1 MFHSGQRLAC
11 LRKLW
16 IDRERTLVPGSRFS
30 FQASAL
36 TGGRD
41 SKRRISVDVKDVRFE
56 CVRANRARRRS
67 TTTTEHLFV
76 LIEQRIQR
84 HVLRFWHHRDQQA
97 LLVRPKIQVKAV
109 IIPNRA
115 SDCDRAARIGLHENL
130 YVVALRIVAI
140 KRDAKA
146 GISFSQLTD
155 VPVAEKKWN
164 HDKSDLVADLLDLL
178 KIHEWKSE
186 TIAIDEKNRTWAC
199 RVKDILS
206 KATGDEILALID
218 WSIICRH
225 HNRDGDETNCGDDA
239 LSLQC
244 RRGGRSRNEVGER

>member
-1 MFHSGQRLAC
+1 M
-11 LRKLW
+11 
-16 IDRERTLVPGSRFS
+16 
-30 FQASAL
+30 
-36 TGGRD
+36 
-41 SKRRISVDVKDVRFE
+41 
-56 CVRANRARRRS
+56 
-67 TTTTEHLFV
+67 TTTEQLFV
-76 LIEQRIQR
+76 LREQRIQR

-140 KRDAKA
+140 ERDAKA

-155 VPVAEKKWN
+155 VPVAEKKRN
-164 HDKSDLVADLLDLL
+164 NDERRFLPGVLNLLE
-178 KIHEWKSE
+178 IHEWKSE

-199 RVKDILS
+199 RVEDILS
-206 KATGDEILALID
+206 KVTGDEILALIN
-218 WSIICRH
+218 SSVGCCH

-239 LSLQC
+239 
-244 RRGGRSRNEVGER
+244 